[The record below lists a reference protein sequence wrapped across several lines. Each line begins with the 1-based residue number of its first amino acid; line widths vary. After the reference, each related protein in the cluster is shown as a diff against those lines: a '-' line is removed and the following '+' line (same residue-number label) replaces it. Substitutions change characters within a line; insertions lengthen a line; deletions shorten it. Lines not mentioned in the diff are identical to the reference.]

1 MKNIALLA
9 PPGGGKGTQA
19 ERLVKTLNI
28 AHISTG
34 DIFRSIV
41 KGTYKGS
48 FPVNEILDYMNKG
61 LLVPDDI
68 VVKITLE
75 RLNQDDCKNGFLLD
89 GFPRTLNQAE
99 MFDKLASDRKLDLVI
114 LLEVNEEGLIKRLT
128 GRRSCPKC
136 GKIYNIYYT
145 PPKKDNICD
154 DDGETLI
161 TRSDD
166 TVETVKKRLDVYKN
180 ETMPLISYYEK
191 KGILKRV
198 DGDRSVEEVFKQIM
212 EVIEG
217 K

>member
-1 MKNIALLA
+1 MNIALLA
-9 PPGGGKGTQA
+9 PPGGGKGTQS
-19 ERLVKTLNI
+19 ERLIKALNI

-41 KGTYKGS
+41 KGTYKGA
-48 FPVNEILDYMNKG
+48 FPVDEILNYMNKG

-75 RLNQDDCKNGFLLD
+75 RLNADDCKNGFLLD
-89 GFPRTLNQAE
+89 GFPRTVNQAE
-99 MFDKLASDRKLDLVI
+99 MFDKLASDKKLDFVI

-145 PPKKDNICD
+145 PPKKNNVCD

-161 TRSDD
+161 MRSDD
-166 TVETVKKRLDVYKN
+166 SIETVTKRLEVYKK
-180 ETMPLISYYEK
+180 ETMPLVSYYEN

-198 DGDRSVEEVFKQIM
+198 DGDKSVEEVFKQIM
-212 EVIEG
+212 EVIEA